1 MAAVAGVSG
10 VSVDVLDAG
19 AAASSSSSSAAAA
32 AAAAAG
38 VSSGVSSG
46 VTSGVSSGVTIS
58 YSEAVESGVAPPPR
72 KRARVSAADA
82 ALMNS
87 NAEFLARAAAL
98 KLPDERAVR
107 RADAIICSGVR
118 HNVSNATKSFVSHSF
133 DVVMDTKTR

>member
-1 MAAVAGVSG
+1 MPA
-10 VSVDVLDAG
+10 LG
-19 AAASSSSSSAAAA
+19 A
-32 AAAAAG
+32 
-38 VSSGVSSG
+38 GVSSG

-87 NAEFLARAAAL
+87 NAEFLARAAAV
-98 KLPDERAVR
+98 KLADERAVR

-118 HNVSNATKSFVSHSF
+118 HNVSNATKSLVSHSF
-133 DVVMDTKTR
+133 DVVIDTKTREQVAALSSSRSWPVYDQTSGGGGFTAANHGRQ